1 VNSIAPGSAV
11 SSESRPLA
19 AVNMTNSEGL
29 PQRVFVSFIWCTSVA
44 VAGGEFAIQGYL
56 RQTMVLHSGDVP
68 CPALL
73 CLQQH
78 GLDTGNHRLFKKFDI
93 GDIASR

>member
-19 AVNMTNSEGL
+19 AVNMTNSERL
-29 PQRVFVSFIWCTSVA
+29 PQRVFVSFLWCTSVA

-56 RQTMVLHSGDVP
+56 RQTMVLHSGDMP
-68 CPALL
+68 CPV
-73 CLQQH
+73 
-78 GLDTGNHRLFKKFDI
+78 
-93 GDIASR
+93 